1 MKLRKLPISNDNVIL
16 LGALGLIAY
25 NSFPH
30 LSVQKEQIDS
40 VFELSE
46 DGEPIIPAKSSTN
59 NYIQKAKV
67 LMSMNDYGVI
77 KTLYKLQSVLDDIS
91 LYSAPDIVSDTS
103 PQSDILEVL
112 YSVEP
117 YLSDSKK
124 DKFHSI
130 SNNIDKTKTTI
141 DNLRRVKAKVNDV
154 PEGTKKIEKIKVLIN
169 ELPNLSGIPLLENL
183 GNIKDL
189 TSLLKPLSEITQNIS
204 KEPKSEDEE
213 YNEIY
218 DLVNLIDHKK
228 NE

>member
-1 MKLRKLPISNDNVIL
+1 MKLRKLPISNDNLIL

-30 LSVQKEQIDS
+30 LSVQNEQIDS

-46 DGEPIIPAKSSTN
+46 DGEPIIPAKSTTN
-59 NYIQKAKV
+59 NYIQKAKT

-77 KTLYKLQSVLDDIS
+77 KTLYKLQSVLDDFS
-91 LYSAPDIVSDTS
+91 LYSAPNIVSDTS
-103 PQSDILEVL
+103 AQSDILEVL

-130 SNNIDKTKTTI
+130 SNNIDKTKTTV
-141 DNLRRVKAKVNDV
+141 DNLRKVKAKVNDV

-189 TSLLKPLSEITQNIS
+189 TSLLKPLTEISQNSS
-204 KEPKSEDEE
+204 KEAKTEDEE